1 MVNQD
6 DKDHFDVPM
15 GCCDR
20 AKVCKFFC
28 TYLINQMKVVIAKE
42 NIGIYGDDGLGI
54 LKTSVDL
61 K

>member
-6 DKDHFDVPM
+6 DKDDFDVPM
-15 GCCDR
+15 GCYDR
-20 AKVCKFFC
+20 AKVCKCFG

-42 NIGIYGDDGLGI
+42 NIGIYRDDGLGI